1 MAEKIRLIKDKEEL
15 EIIELMDSLDAC
27 CPYCRE
33 KDKNNNLFELSITR
47 DGMYLFFKCHKCGKI
62 SYAIEKK

>member
-1 MAEKIRLIKDKEEL
+1 MEKIRLIKDKEEL
-15 EIIELMDSLDAC
+15 EIIELMDSLDAL
-27 CPYCRE
+27 CPHCKNKGRE
-33 KDKNNNLFELSITR
+33 NNLFELFITR